1 MSNSLKS
8 KKDKADK
15 KGRTVVEKTLSRKT
29 AKVQLQSKLRTL
41 LDFAEKNQIPFTAF
55 YLHPE
60 DEKEQA
66 PVGFTNAGDAFI
78 FQSIWTMIT
87 NNERVGIQF
96 TRMLLEKQEK
106 AMEESGIELPHKKK
120 PMPFQEGDQVKL
132 LHPSVIDYDG
142 PARGM
147 MELNAGKGAV
157 VVSCTADHVMVRPQ
171 GDELT
176 YSYPHA
182 CAEKLGQGADTA
194 PLEVPGQEADG
205 PDGEADGLRPDGG
218 DDLDHREAGVH
229 EGEPAGV

>member
-132 LHPSVIDYDG
+132 LWWSGDGMNLYLKRLERGRFVWPQATSGSVSLSGAQLSMLLEGIDWRHPQRTWQPSQ
-142 PARGM
+142 A
-147 MELNAGKGAV
+147 A
-157 VVSCTADHVMVRPQ
+157 
-171 GDELT
+171 
-176 YSYPHA
+176 
-182 CAEKLGQGADTA
+182 
-194 PLEVPGQEADG
+194 
-205 PDGEADGLRPDGG
+205 
-218 DDLDHREAGVH
+218 
-229 EGEPAGV
+229 